1 MPSTPSIEER
11 RLAFEARRL
20 AAETLTKV
28 YLEHTQAARQLVVAY
43 LRQMFTLTIGLI
55 AGVVTLYG
63 ALLRFGPEHIFNSI
77 TYIEV
82 ALALFAISALISSA
96 LITASALQ
104 RAAFH
109 SVNRL
114 SSQAPEIEEIFQNQA
129 LEEREILL
137 KLYAATATGFETQVL
152 FKRETRVGICLL
164 IIGLLSAVASFLL

>member
-1 MPSTPSIEER
+1 MLSTFTIEER

-20 AAETLTKV
+20 AAETLMKV

-43 LRQMFTLTIGLI
+43 LRQMFTLSIGSI
-55 AGVVTLYG
+55 AGIVTLYG

-77 TYIEV
+77 TLIEV
-82 ALALFAISALISSA
+82 SLALTALGSLIASA

-114 SSQAPEIEEIFQNQA
+114 SNQAPEIDEIFQNQE

-137 KLYAATATGFETQVL
+137 KLYAATTRGFETQVL
-152 FKRETRVGICLL
+152 FRCETRVGISLL
-164 IIGLLSAVASFLL
+164 VVGLLSAVASFIF